1 MAAASTQRTGRDY
14 RTNLWK
20 DLQVFSPE
28 GSHFSECDSSNSV
41 SSLEFSSS
49 CYQEICVNMSNR
61 GSQRPN
67 LFPAQMTDSHHPL
80 VDAGTPG
87 DARVVSPAHD
97 GYFAPTGGVPS
108 NCNPFG
114 PRLRPP
120 LQSSFRSPAS
130 NHGGPSPCPQSREVY
145 SQVRVVLFSIDSC
158 RSSFGFS
165 SSGVLH
171 DSEKVAPA
179 VFCILQSPA
188 VVLGNIVVCKI
199 CLDHYDNM
207 FHYTRYSASS
217 SSEYLLIMSTVESFS
232 YAFRISIGKSS
243 DHYVV

>member
-145 SQVRVVLFSIDSC
+145 SQEHQEQQPAPHSAQHGRPLHSTPIRPHARMVPSNRNVTPIYTSSVQELAGPERTASLQRERDRLSRVAEQARFA
-158 RSSFGFS
+158 RA
-165 SSGVLH
+165 
-171 DSEKVAPA
+171 EKER
-179 VFCILQSPA
+179 L
-188 VVLGNIVVCKI
+188 NKK
-199 CLDHYDNM
+199 
-207 FHYTRYSASS
+207 R
-217 SSEYLLIMSTVESFS
+217 
-232 YAFRISIGKSS
+232 
-243 DHYVV
+243 